1 MPRNAAW
8 YLNYLVN
15 EIHRTVVS
23 TLDDDGLPVTA
34 AIDMMMADESGL
46 YFLTA
51 RGKNFYDRLVRQKFL
66 ALTGTKGN
74 GTMSSVAIS
83 VRGKVREEGPSRLD
97 ELLEHNPYMYDI
109 YPTPAS
115 REVLTVFKVY
125 EGTGEWFDLS
135 VKPIDRASFAFGG
148 ATEAAHGY
156 FVNAASCIGCGA
168 CLPVCPQQCIAR
180 ERRRGYRPSPLPPL
194 RPLRQHLPGKRHRA
208 TLGIGEPR
216 PPGRTDPSRA
226 AFYQLLSCFIIV
238 AKRVE

>member
-115 REVLTVFKVY
+115 REALTVFKVY

-168 CLPVCPQQCIAR
+168 CLPVCPQQCIALANGVAAIDQAHCLHCGR
-180 ERRRGYRPSPLPPL
+180 CANICPANAIERR
-194 RPLRQHLPGKRHRA
+194 
-208 TLGIGEPR
+208 
-216 PPGRTDPSRA
+216 
-226 AFYQLLSCFIIV
+226 
-238 AKRVE
+238 

>member
-1 MPRNAAW
+1 M
-8 YLNYLVN
+8 
-15 EIHRTVVS
+15 
-23 TLDDDGLPVTA
+23 
-34 AIDMMMADESGL
+34 
-46 YFLTA
+46 
-51 RGKNFYDRLVRQKFL
+51 RQKFL

-168 CLPVCPQQCIAR
+168 CLPVCPQQCIALANGVAAIDQAHCLHCGR
-180 ERRRGYRPSPLPPL
+180 CANICPANAIERR
-194 RPLRQHLPGKRHRA
+194 
-208 TLGIGEPR
+208 
-216 PPGRTDPSRA
+216 
-226 AFYQLLSCFIIV
+226 
-238 AKRVE
+238 

>member
-51 RGKNFYDRLVRQKFL
+51 RGKNFYDRLGRQKFL

-168 CLPVCPQQCIAR
+168 CLPVCPQQCIALANGVAAIDQAHCLHCGR
-180 ERRRGYRPSPLPPL
+180 CANICPANAIERR
-194 RPLRQHLPGKRHRA
+194 
-208 TLGIGEPR
+208 
-216 PPGRTDPSRA
+216 
-226 AFYQLLSCFIIV
+226 
-238 AKRVE
+238 

>member
-125 EGTGEWFDLS
+125 EGTGEWFDLC
-135 VKPIDRASFAFGG
+135 
-148 ATEAAHGY
+148 EAHRPRLVRLRWRHRSGPRLLRKRRLLHRLRRMPAG
-156 FVNAASCIGCGA
+156 
-168 CLPVCPQQCIAR
+168 LPPAVHRAR